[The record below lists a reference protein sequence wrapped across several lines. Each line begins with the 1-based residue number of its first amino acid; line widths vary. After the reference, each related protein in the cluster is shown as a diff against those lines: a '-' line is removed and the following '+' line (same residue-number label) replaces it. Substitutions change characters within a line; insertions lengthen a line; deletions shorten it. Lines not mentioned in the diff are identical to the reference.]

1 MWLWPSEHFLSFSGI
16 MLEEKQ
22 MIEVFQKSLFEQLLV
37 SIWEIDG
44 CKRRL
49 NYGNVLSLLICWVW
63 LYNIKTVSSR
73 SLWFPWVIHG
83 FSMLHSL
90 SVSLL
95 FPSLTQPH
103 SPSSSSLPLTVSLNP
118 TSKLYVMWC
127 ISCPFFPVLSL
138 FHFLCQCWSPPPHA
152 SSFLS
157 LLLVSLYL
165 SMESTQFCNNR
176 SHFVVAVFSL
186 HLWSHI
192 LFPAFHFWKIIKR
205 RSHKVKGG
213 SALSW
218 ASRGKVLVTLKRVH
232 TVCSVFLRGQRL
244 PCWCVTRTG
253 CFAYWNSLLLI

>member
-73 SLWFPWVIHG
+73 SLWFSWVIHG

-118 TSKLYVMWC
+118 TSKLCHVMYFL
-127 ISCPFFPVLSL
+127 PFFSSFVALSFSLPVLISSTSCL
-138 FHFLCQCWSPPPHA
+138 FLPFSVAC
-152 SSFLS
+152 FS
-157 LLLVSLYL
+157 LLV
-165 SMESTQFCNNR
+165 N
-176 SHFVVAVFSL
+176 
-186 HLWSHI
+186 
-192 LFPAFHFWKIIKR
+192 
-205 RSHKVKGG
+205 G
-213 SALSW
+213 
-218 ASRGKVLVTLKRVH
+218 VH
-232 TVCSVFLRGQRL
+232 TVLQQQIPFCGCCFQLAFVITHFISSLSFLENHQTPESQSEGSFCPVL
-244 PCWCVTRTG
+244 G
-253 CFAYWNSLLLI
+253 E

>member
-1 MWLWPSEHFLSFSGI
+1 
-16 MLEEKQ
+16 
-22 MIEVFQKSLFEQLLV
+22 
-37 SIWEIDG
+37 
-44 CKRRL
+44 
-49 NYGNVLSLLICWVW
+49 
-63 LYNIKTVSSR
+63 
-73 SLWFPWVIHG
+73 
-83 FSMLHSL
+83 MLHSL

-127 ISCPFFPVLSL
+127 ISFPFFSVLSL

-176 SHFVVAVFSL
+176 AHFVVAVFSL

-192 LFPAFHFWKIIKR
+192 SFPAFRFWKIIKR

-218 ASRGKVLVTLKRVH
+218 ASRGKVLVKEGSHCVQCVSSRTKTSLW
-232 TVCSVFLRGQRL
+232 VCDSYRMFCILEFTASNLGIKKCL
-244 PCWCVTRTG
+244 WK
-253 CFAYWNSLLLI
+253 